1 MVRRTR
7 HKKTNVGAAS
17 GEAAGGAAEGGRSRR
32 GARLLKIRDVSLF
45 VDVVGQGYPLLL
57 MHGGPSLD
65 HWSLMPF
72 RRCAGQFTVIF
83 YDHRCNGR
91 SVGAPVSSMTFENL
105 TADADALRQKLGFAR
120 WAVLGHS
127 FGGHVALEYALRYPG
142 SLSHLVL
149 LDTGG
154 EARWSQQNAADLIA
168 RRGYSPK
175 KVKLVRR
182 WFNGEFAPHEY
193 FPIVMRIGNAYFHHP
208 SLRLTAR
215 ETIHGGWRTK
225 YRPPAFIFAGRHLL
239 KGWTVMD
246 RLGEITVPTMVMAG
260 RDDFVFP
267 PECQRELAAGIPH
280 ARLQIIDRAG
290 HNPYSEQTAEVM
302 AAIRH
307 FLSADT
313 PAA

>member
-1 MVRRTR
+1 MRRIR
-7 HKKTNVGAAS
+7 HKEAGVGATTAR
-17 GEAAGGAAEGGRSRR
+17 AAGAVPEGDSLQR

-45 VDVVGQGYPLLL
+45 VDIVGQGYPLLL

-65 HWSLMPF
+65 HWSLAPF
-72 RRCAGQFTVIF
+72 RQCADQFTMIF

-91 SVGAPVSSMTFENL
+91 SVGAPVSSMTWENL
-105 TADADALRQKLGFAR
+105 TADAEALRQELGFER

-127 FGGHVALEYALRYPG
+127 FGGHVALEYALRYPA

-154 EARWSQQNAADLIA
+154 EARWAQQNAAEVLA

-175 KVKLVRR
+175 KVELARR
-182 WFNGEFAPHEY
+182 WFNGGFAPHEY
-193 FPIVMRIGNAYFHHP
+193 FPMAMRIESAYYHHP
-208 SLRLTAR
+208 SLWLTAR
-215 ETIHGGWRTK
+215 EEIQGGWRTK
-225 YRPPAFIFAGRHLL
+225 YRPRAFLFASRHLL

-246 RLGEITVPTMVMAG
+246 RLGEIAMPTLVMAG

-290 HNPYSEQTAEVM
+290 HSPHSEQTAEVM
-302 AAIRH
+302 AAVRH
-307 FLSADT
+307 FISAGT